1 MTIFCRIFNK
11 KMLCRNAY
19 IIFFGTK
26 IITLFT
32 VILNGAFGQKDV
44 PQHHKNTA
52 ERARNFST

>member
-1 MTIFCRIFNK
+1 MTLFCRIFNK
-11 KMLCRNAY
+11 KMLGRNAY
-19 IIFFGTK
+19 LIFFGTK

-44 PQHHKNTA
+44 PHHKNTA